1 MSENCVPPTL
11 LHEEEV
17 LAVEEVGGGGDEET
31 EEQNDGK
38 GEGNDDGEDENHVHR
53 TSKDYYFDSYSHH
66 GIHEEMLKDEVRTRT
81 YQMAILNNSHL
92 FRNKVV
98 LDVGCGT
105 AILSMFAVQAGAAV
119 VYAVDCSSIIHQGNL
134 LTSYFHHYDVV

>member
-1 MSENCVPPTL
+1 MSENCIPPTL
-11 LHEEEV
+11 VHGEEVVVEEE
-17 LAVEEVGGGGDEET
+17 GGRGGGDEET
-31 EEQNDGK
+31 VEQNDGEVEGK
-38 GEGNDDGEDENHVHR
+38 DDGEGEDENHVHR

-119 VYAVDCSSIIHQGNL
+119 VYAVDCSSIIHQGN
-134 LTSYFHHYDVV
+134 

>member
-1 MSENCVPPTL
+1 MPPTL
-11 LHEEEV
+11 VHGEDVVVEEE
-17 LAVEEVGGGGDEET
+17 GGRGGGDEET
-31 EEQNDGK
+31 LEQNDGEV
-38 GEGNDDGEDENHVHR
+38 EGKDDGEDENHVHR

-119 VYAVDCSSIIHQGNL
+119 VYAVDCSSIIHQGN
-134 LTSYFHHYDVV
+134 